1 MLYKLTRIQKG
12 KHSNNVP
19 MHRHQ
24 NLLCRSYFSVKSPS
38 ERFSKLNHL
47 LIGSDSTLVKGELF
61 DSLQKDPLP
70 QYLLTWVLIVQELAC
85 CVWKR
90 DKVFNPQNP
99 ETLSSSKSLPVG
111 ICLRAN
117 ISWQR
122 FLPLGT
128 SIGTFCQ
135 YELIGTWC
143 KNVETLLKAAS
154 ERVTRCWAVP
164 LLGRWSLGDAAL
176 ADGISTKSWPWQ
188 RLGFAKKQ
196 RQRQR

>member
-1 MLYKLTRIQKG
+1 MPVIFQRQITLRAFFK
-12 KHSNNVP
+12 
-19 MHRHQ
+19 
-24 NLLCRSYFSVKSPS
+24 VKSPAHRL
-38 ERFSKLNHL
+38 RFHSCQRRALRFPTKRL
-47 LIGSDSTLVKGELF
+47 S
-61 DSLQKDPLP
+61 PP

-164 LLGRWSLGDAAL
+164 LMGRWSLGDAAL
-176 ADGISTKSWPWQ
+176 ADGISTKSWRNQ
-188 RLGFAKKQ
+188 HTGVGC
-196 RQRQR
+196 